1 VQAIHRRGAS
11 IAFVLLLGLA
21 HGAVAEPAEPPV
33 PATGGALK
41 PPLGPPDLFKEMHW
55 RGIGPYRG
63 GRTKAATGVPGQPGV
78 FYIGAVNGGV
88 FRSNDYGRTWIPIFD
103 GQPTGSIGAIA
114 VAPSNPEVI
123 YVGSGEGLHRPD
135 LSTGDGLYK
144 SVDGGRS
151 FRHLGLRDA
160 QQIPQIIVDPRDPD
174 RLFVAVLGHPY
185 GPSEERGIFRSLDGG
200 ETFQKVLYQGP
211 DTGGIDVL
219 FDPSN
224 PQTVYAALWEARQAP
239 WENGEFTGPGSG
251 LYKSVDG
258 GGTFR
263 RIGEGLPTFEKDGLS
278 RIGLA
283 VAPSKPSRMFATVEA
298 KRNAGLYR
306 SDDAGETWARA
317 TDDARVAERADDFA
331 EVKVHPLDPD
341 VVFTASVVVWKSID
355 GGKTFSALRGAPGG
369 DDYQRIWI
377 DPKKPDVMLIASDQG
392 AIVTVNGGETF
403 SSWYNQSTAQMFH
416 VAADNAFPYR
426 VCGGQQESGSAC
438 VASRSQEGAITA
450 RDWHSAGIDEYAYAA
465 PDPFDPDIIYGGRVA
480 RYDRRTGQAVEV
492 GPVPLRGAGYRM
504 VRTQPLVFSPT
515 DPHTLYFASNTLWK
529 TSSGGRAWTRI
540 SPDLTR
546 KSWEPPANVGKYRG
560 TPGAK
565 PSQRG
570 VIYTIAPSPVDG
582 LTLWVGSDDGL
593 IHVTR
598 DGGKTWRD
606 VTPPDLVPWAKVSL
620 MDAGHTDA
628 LTAYAAINT
637 LRLDDL
643 RPYIYRT
650 HDGGKTWTRI
660 TNGLPDGGVVD
671 VVREDPKRK
680 GLLFAGTEQA
690 VYVSF
695 DDGDRWQPL
704 RLNMPATSIRDLII
718 KDDDLVVATHG
729 RGFWILDDLTPLRQ
743 LVPQTL
749 KEGVHLFEPQRAIRV
764 RWSTNS
770 DTPLPPDEPMGLNPP
785 DGAIVDYYLKTAAP
799 GPVALSI
806 VDSAGNVVRSFASD
820 EKAEP
825 IRDEGNVPRY
835 WVRPARILSAQAGL
849 HRFVWD
855 LHAAPPAVVDATYPM
870 SAVPQDTP
878 KEPRGPW
885 VVPGRYLVKLTVG
898 SETRTEPLVIAMDPR
913 VKTPQKGLEQQFALS
928 TRVAQALEQM
938 AAALREVR
946 KLREAPKG
954 GAGGSSGNG
963 GTSSR
968 ESLLAA
974 LESTKDDRPPGAPED
989 ETPTLV
995 RSNARL
1001 THVFGLL
1008 QDADVAP
1015 MPQVA
1020 RAADMAIAEARELI
1034 ARLAKLRNT
1043 MASAP

>member
-1 VQAIHRRGAS
+1 VHAIRRCSALLGL
-11 IAFVLLLGLA
+11 FLLLGHA
-21 HGAVAEPAEPPV
+21 RDAAAQPAN
-33 PATGGALK
+33 
-41 PPLGPPDLFKEMHW
+41 PLDDPSSPGLFQELRW
-55 RGIGPYRG
+55 RGIGPFRG

-88 FRSNDYGRTWIPIFD
+88 FRSNDYGRTWMPIFD

-114 VAPSNPEVI
+114 VAPSNPDVI

-135 LSTGDGLYK
+135 LSTGDGIYK

-160 QQIPQIIVDPRDPD
+160 QQIPQIIVDPRDPN

-200 ETFQKVLYQGP
+200 ETFQKIIYQGP
-211 DTGGIDVL
+211 DVGGIDVL

-224 PQTVYAALWEARQAP
+224 AQTVYAALWEARQAP

-251 LYKSVDG
+251 LFKSIDG
-258 GGTFR
+258 GGTFH
-263 RIGEGLPTFEKDGLS
+263 RIGQGLPTFEKDGLS

-283 VAPSKPSRMFATVEA
+283 VAPSLPTRMFATVEA
-298 KRNAGLYR
+298 KHNRGLYR
-306 SDDAGETWARA
+306 SDDAGETWKLA
-317 TDDARVAERADDFA
+317 TDDAHVAERADDFA
-331 EVKVHPLDPD
+331 EVKVHPQDPD
-341 VVFTASVVVWKSID
+341 VVFTASVVVWKSTD

-377 DPKKPDVMLIASDQG
+377 DPKKPEVMLIASDQG

-416 VAADNAFPYR
+416 VTADNAFPYR

-438 VASRSQEGAITA
+438 VASRSHEGAITV
-450 RDWHSAGIDEYAYAA
+450 RDWHPAGIEEYGYAA
-465 PDPFDPDIIYGGRVA
+465 PDPLDPDIVYGGRVS
-480 RYDRRTGQAVEV
+480 RYDRRTGQVAEV
-492 GPVPLRGAGYRM
+492 GPAPLRGAGYR
-504 VRTQPLVFSPT
+504 VIRTQPLLFSQA
-515 DPHTLYFASNTLWK
+515 DPHTLYFASNTVWK
-529 TSSGGRAWTRI
+529 TSNGGHAWVPI

-546 KSWEPPANVGKYRG
+546 KTWEPPANVGKYRG
-560 TPGAK
+560 TPAAK

-570 VIYTIAPSPVDG
+570 VVYTLAPSPVDG
-582 LTLWVGSDDGL
+582 LTLWAGTDDGL
-593 IHVTR
+593 IHVTS

-606 VTPPDLVPWAKVSL
+606 VTPPDLTPWAKVSL

-643 RPYIYRT
+643 RPCIYRT
-650 HDGGKTWTRI
+650 HDGGKTWTKI
-660 TNGLPDGGVVD
+660 TRGLPDGGVVD

-680 GLLFAGTEQA
+680 GLLFAGTELA

-695 DDGDRWQPL
+695 DDGDHWQPL

-729 RGFWILDDLTPLRQ
+729 RGFWILDDVTPLRQ
-743 LVPQTL
+743 LEPQTL
-749 KEGVHLFEPQRAIRV
+749 QAGVHLFTPQRALRV
-764 RWSTNS
+764 RWSTNT
-770 DTPLPPDEPMGLNPP
+770 DTPLPPDEPAGLNPP
-785 DGAIVDYYLKTAAP
+785 DGAIVDYYLRKAAP
-799 GPVALSI
+799 GPVTLSI
-806 VDSAGNVVRSFASD
+806 LDSAGKLVRSFASD

-825 IRDEGNVPRY
+825 IRDQGNIPRY
-835 WVRPARILSAQAGL
+835 WIRPAQILSAEPGL

-855 LHAAPPAVVDATYPM
+855 LHAAPPAVADGGYPM
-870 SAVPQDTP
+870 SAVPQNTP

-885 VVPGRYLVKLTVG
+885 VVPGNYQVKLTVG
-898 SETRTEPLVIAMDPR
+898 SETRTQPLVVALDPR
-913 VKTPQKGLEQQFALS
+913 VKTPQKDLEQQFTLS
-928 TRVAQALEQM
+928 ARVAEALEQV

-946 KLREAPKG
+946 KLREAVQAGSG
-954 GAGGSSGNG
+954 GATARNA
-963 GTSSR
+963 R
-968 ESLLAA
+968 ISLLAA
-974 LESTKDDRPPGAPED
+974 LEGAKEERPPGLPED
-989 ETPTLV
+989 ETPTLL

-1001 THVFGLL
+1001 TRVLNLL
-1008 QDADVAP
+1008 QEADVAP
-1015 MPQVA
+1015 VRQLS
-1020 RAADMAIAEARELI
+1020 RAADKAIAEAHKLA
-1034 ARLAKLRNT
+1034 ARLARVRAQLGAR
-1043 MASAP
+1043 